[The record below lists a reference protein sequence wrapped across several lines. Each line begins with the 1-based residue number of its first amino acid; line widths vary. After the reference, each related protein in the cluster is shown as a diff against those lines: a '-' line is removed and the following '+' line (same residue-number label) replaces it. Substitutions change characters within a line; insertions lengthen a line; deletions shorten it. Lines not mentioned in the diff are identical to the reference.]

1 MLYETSSFVKFAGV
15 FKSIVAGPLFATV
28 SKAGQPIFNFAEH
41 PLTEVSSYFFVSAS
55 IAACEIAS
63 SKASG
68 IWCRL
73 ELASEQVQGQRK
85 GKRQV
90 RNENLRQPG

>member
-63 SKASG
+63 SISD
-68 IWCRL
+68 
-73 ELASEQVQGQRK
+73 LAPLQAIAPMVS
-85 GKRQV
+85 
-90 RNENLRQPG
+90 PSI